1 MVNPTD
7 LFLRDTRG
15 FINIIRVLRVCK
27 YKMMKK
33 RGSYHVETRVWSD
46 ARARRMRRVTV
57 LTDFTRDGGRESATG
72 GDEETRTVKTR
83 RALSSSSLFL

>member
-33 RGSYHVETRVWSD
+33 RGSCHVERD
-46 ARARRMRRVTV
+46 ARLTRARE
-57 LTDFTRDGGRESATG
+57 G
-72 GDEETRTVKTR
+72 
-83 RALSSSSLFL
+83 